1 MNRHRHHHLISTLD
15 ELALLVLGAL
25 IAVLLAL
32 PGCGGPPRE
41 ARVAL
46 VATAHAL
53 RTADREVAPRYA
65 TAADEAREHA
75 QDWASYDAAMRPWD
89 EVERALRVAHT
100 ALLATQAGLDAWT
113 AGDQRGWLSTVP
125 CLVEALDRLRLGL
138 EAVGV
143 HLLPVTEAIAL
154 AGAFAGRC
162 EVQP

>member
-1 MNRHRHHHLISTLD
+1 MLRDLMVLW
-15 ELALLVLGAL
+15 ALLVAVA
-25 IAVLLAL
+25 IA
-32 PGCGGPPRE
+32 GCGGPPRE

-53 RTADREVAPRYA
+53 RAADREVAPRYA

-75 QDWASYDAAMRPWD
+75 QDWAAYDAAMRPWD
-89 EVERALRVAHT
+89 ETERALRVAHT
-100 ALLATQAGLDAWT
+100 ALLATQAGLDTWE
-113 AGDQRGWLSTVP
+113 AGDERGWLATVP
-125 CLVEALDRLRLGL
+125 CLVEALDRLRLVL

-143 HLLPVTEAIAL
+143 HLPVVTEAVAI

>member
-1 MNRHRHHHLISTLD
+1 MTRIV
-15 ELALLVLGAL
+15 ALLFAAL
-25 IAVLLAL
+25 VAAL
-32 PGCGGPPRE
+32 PGCGGPTRE

-53 RTADREVAPRYA
+53 VAVDHEVAPRYA

-75 QDWASYDAAMRPWD
+75 ADWAAYDAAMHDWD
-89 EVERALRVAHT
+89 AVEAALRVAHA
-100 ALLATQAGLDAWT
+100 ALLTTQAGLDAWE
-113 AGDQRGWLSTVP
+113 AGDQRGWLATVP
-125 CLVEALDRLRLGL
+125 CLVAGLDRLRLVL

-143 HLLPVTEAIAL
+143 RLDVVTQAVAL